1 MLGERFSEIIKHHR
15 RTEVRFMTS
24 LPEEWPSLEF
34 EDLLWQS
41 RYAEHGTRAARR
53 HTTTEPYRA
62 AVPPEIAHR
71 SMRLS
76 DAVAVL
82 ADEASTAL
90 TRFDESLGSEVA
102 PFAPLLLR
110 SEAAASSQI
119 EHLTASARQIFTAE
133 LGGNGKRNASEIV
146 SNTRAMR
153 TAIELSDQLTTETV
167 LAMHEVLL
175 RGDSRHEAGRF
186 REEAVWIGTSGR
198 TPVGADYVAPAWER
212 VPSLVEDVMEFAR
225 RLDLPRLA
233 QVAVTHA
240 QFETIHPFT
249 DGNGRTGR
257 ALLQSMLR
265 SNELTQ
271 NVTVPV
277 SAGLLTDTAGYVRA
291 LTDYR
296 RGDIEPI
303 IRLVAEASFEAIGNA
318 RELVDEISSIRARW
332 RTAVT
337 ARRDSGIWQAL
348 DVVARQ
354 PVLNASTL
362 AAEMGVEPKNVYPH
376 LDRLVTAGI
385 LTKKNEYQRG
395 VLFRNDEV
403 LGALDAFAAR
413 AGRRG

>member
-1 MLGERFSEIIKHHR
+1 M
-15 RTEVRFMTS
+15 TEVRIMTS

-34 EDLLWQS
+34 EDLQWQS
-41 RYAEHGTRAARR
+41 RYAEHGPRAARR

-133 LGGNGKRNASEIV
+133 LGGVGKRNASDIV

-332 RTAVT
+332 RAAVT

>member
-1 MLGERFSEIIKHHR
+1 
-15 RTEVRFMTS
+15 MTL
-24 LPEEWPSLEF
+24 LPEAWPSLDF
-34 EDLLWQS
+34 EDLQWQS
-41 RYAEHGTRAARR
+41 RYAEHGPRAARR
-53 HTTTEPYRA
+53 ETTTEPYRA
-62 AVPPEIAHR
+62 AVPPRIAHR

-76 DAVAVL
+76 DAVSVL

-133 LGGNGKRNASEIV
+133 LGGVGKRNAGEIV

-153 TAIELSDQLTTETV
+153 TAIELSDRLTTETV

-175 RGDSRHEAGRF
+175 RGDHRHEAGRF

-240 QFETIHPFT
+240 QFETVHPFT

-257 ALLQSMLR
+257 ALLQAMLR

-303 IRLVAEASFEAIGNA
+303 IRLLAEASFEAIGNA

-362 AAEMGVEPKNVYPH
+362 AAEMGVEAKNVYPH
-376 LDRLVTAGI
+376 LDRLVAAGI
-385 LTKKNEYQRG
+385 LTKKNEYQQG
-395 VLFRNDEV
+395 ILFRNDEV

>member
-1 MLGERFSEIIKHHR
+1 M
-15 RTEVRFMTS
+15 TEVRIMTS

-34 EDLLWQS
+34 EDLQWQS

-133 LGGNGKRNASEIV
+133 LGGVGKRNASEIV

-318 RELVDEISSIRARW
+318 RELVDEISSIRTRW